1 MITEFG
7 NYVKTFLKLLI
18 STCILFGH
26 LMNKLRCN
34 VNCILNIFYVFVIVQ
49 NKSFCKL
56 FLLFSV
62 FVLSVT
68 VCITIPIEIGAKTVE
83 IYREVNVHDTF
94 I

>member
-1 MITEFG
+1 ML
-7 NYVKTFLKLLI
+7 Y
-18 STCILFGH
+18 S
-26 LMNKLRCN
+26 
-34 VNCILNIFYVFVIVQ
+34 FYVFFIVQ

-56 FLLFSV
+56 FHLFSV

-68 VCITIPIEIGAKTVE
+68 VYITIPIEIGAKTVE